1 MRANTGGDSLRFPD
15 TRLRDA
21 FFTGWGESRIPLRSI
36 RAPLLTTELATRDLI
51 APMLTYQQTL
61 EFLYHLEIERM
72 DLKLERVAE
81 ALRLCGSPQQ
91 RFAAIHVAGT
101 NGKGSTATF
110 LHSILCTAGYRVGLF
125 TSPHLIDFCERIRL
139 GSRWITEQE
148 VVDGVAE
155 IRAVLE
161 PARIQLTPFE
171 MMTVLAFQ
179 AFARTN
185 MEIAVVEVGL
195 GGRLDSTNVLL
206 PLVSV
211 ITSIGLD
218 HQAYLGNTE
227 REIAYEKGGIIKP
240 TIPVVIGQV
249 SPESRDVLLRI
260 AAERDSPAYLFN
272 REFAVHETPPD
283 KTAYSGPHWRIPH
296 LQLGLRGQFQYRN
309 AATALAALELIQ
321 PTWPVSVAQ
330 AEQGVRTAYWP
341 GRVEVVSQ
349 SPLVILDGAHNPQAL
364 DTLQAELPALVG
376 GRRVKLLFAVMR
388 DKDWRAMIPM
398 LTQFVSEVVVTR
410 AHQARAEDPELLRAA
425 FAPFCPVRIVADA
438 AEACQ
443 QLVASAQ
450 PDEAIVVA
458 GSLFLVGEVYPLFS
472 PTVMTT
478 RSADTS
484 EEKR

>member
-1 MRANTGGDSLRFPD
+1 
-15 TRLRDA
+15 
-21 FFTGWGESRIPLRSI
+21 
-36 RAPLLTTELATRDLI
+36 
-51 APMLTYQQTL
+51 MLTYQQTL

-110 LHSILCTAGYRVGLF
+110 LHSILRTAGYRVGLF

-155 IRAVLE
+155 MRAVVE

-227 REIAYEKGGIIKP
+227 QEIACEKGGIIKP
-240 TIPVVIGQV
+240 TIPVVIGQI
-249 SPESRDVLLRI
+249 SPESREVLLRI
-260 AAERDSPAYLFN
+260 AAERGSPAYLFD

-321 PTWPVSVAQ
+321 STWLVSVEQ
-330 AEQGVRTAYWP
+330 TEQGLRTAYWP
-341 GRVEVVSQ
+341 GRVEVISQ

-364 DTLQAELPALVG
+364 ETLQAELPALVG
-376 GRRVKLLFAVMR
+376 GKRVKLLFAVMR

-410 AHQARAEDPELLRAA
+410 VHQARAEDPELLRAA

-478 RSADTS
+478 RSAATS
-484 EEKR
+484 EEKC

>member
-1 MRANTGGDSLRFPD
+1 MRANTGGDSLRFSD

-110 LHSILCTAGYRVGLF
+110 LHSILRTAGYRVGLF